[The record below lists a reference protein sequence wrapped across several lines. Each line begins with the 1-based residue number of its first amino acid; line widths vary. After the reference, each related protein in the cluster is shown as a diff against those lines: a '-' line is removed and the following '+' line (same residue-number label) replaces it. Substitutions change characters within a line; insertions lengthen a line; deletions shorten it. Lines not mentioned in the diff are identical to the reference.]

1 MEQQFGGLSLQEIK
15 LLEVLQQALPI
26 TEQPFAEIGR
36 QIGLTEVRVLE
47 MVQQLLESGM
57 IRRMAG
63 FFEPRKLGYTSTLC
77 AVSVPQKEVDAV
89 AAVIN
94 QFPEITH
101 NYLRANACYNIWFT
115 IIANGEDRLQEIC
128 RQIQQKIGYTVAM
141 FPSKQFFK
149 IKVQFALRQK
159 SMDSPQKSIQTST
172 PRESYQLTEIDQR
185 LIYQLGVGI
194 QAVKR
199 PFLELAERLQTEEG
213 ISLSEKQVL
222 EHILCLQSAG
232 YLRRLGIV
240 IKHTEVGYTVN
251 WMVVWQIPEERVQTV
266 GEMMAKHA
274 GVSHCY
280 CRQQK
285 EDWPYNLYTMIHAQ
299 DEKSARQMVAE
310 LAALANPIAYQ
321 ALPTERELKKTGMR
335 YFAIS

>member
-101 NYLRANACYNIWFT
+101 NYLRANACY
-115 IIANGEDRLQEIC
+115 RC
-128 RQIQQKIGYTVAM
+128 V
-141 FPSKQFFK
+141 
-149 IKVQFALRQK
+149 
-159 SMDSPQKSIQTST
+159 
-172 PRESYQLTEIDQR
+172 
-185 LIYQLGVGI
+185 
-194 QAVKR
+194 
-199 PFLELAERLQTEEG
+199 
-213 ISLSEKQVL
+213 
-222 EHILCLQSAG
+222 
-232 YLRRLGIV
+232 
-240 IKHTEVGYTVN
+240 
-251 WMVVWQIPEERVQTV
+251 
-266 GEMMAKHA
+266 
-274 GVSHCY
+274 
-280 CRQQK
+280 
-285 EDWPYNLYTMIHAQ
+285 
-299 DEKSARQMVAE
+299 
-310 LAALANPIAYQ
+310 
-321 ALPTERELKKTGMR
+321 
-335 YFAIS
+335 